1 MTLTAGTKLGPYEIL
16 SAIGAGGMGEVYK
29 ARDTR
34 LNRTV
39 AIKVLPSHFSDNAEM
54 KSRFDREAQ
63 TIAGLNHPH
72 ICVLHDVGHQDG
84 TDYLVM
90 EYLEGQTLAQRLEK
104 GALRFDE
111 ALKIAIEIAD
121 ALDKAHRQ
129 GIVHRD
135 LKPSN
140 VMLTKSGTKLLDFGL
155 AKLKQQ
161 AQSTSLSDI
170 PTNADVTAKGTIL
183 GTLQYMAPEQLEG
196 EDADARTDIF
206 AFGAILYEMV
216 TGKKAFEGKS
226 QASLISAIMTADP
239 TPMAVLQPITPPGL
253 DHIVRVCLAK
263 NPDER
268 WQSAGDLVRELKWI
282 ATNTAQISARPAAA
296 IAPLPGRLPW
306 KIATISLA
314 VAALAA
320 SVFVAIVL
328 LRPAPV
334 QVIRF
339 QITAPENTSLR
350 TLTGEDNSISIS
362 PDGTRIAFFA
372 TDSSGK
378 MLMWTR
384 SLDSFSAQ
392 ALAGTDGAQFPFWS
406 PDSRFIGFFAQGK
419 LRKIDTLGG
428 PPQTICDVPGVPRGG
443 SWSKDGLIL
452 FGTVNS
458 PILRV
463 SAEGGKPAPVTKLDI
478 AQKQGSHRWPYFLP
492 DSRHFLYWTRG
503 PDGPSIYAGSI
514 DSETVKFLF
523 PSNTNAIYAP
533 PGFVLFSREGILM
546 RQGFDP
552 TGLELK
558 GDAAAIAGR
567 VDPDTATGLGAFSVS
582 TNGVLSFQVLP
593 SDVTTQF
600 TWFDRRG
607 RLIENVG
614 PRGIYQWPALSP
626 DETRLAFTA
635 NAEDRGSDL
644 WLMDIQKQSPSRFTF
659 GRRETSPV
667 WSPDGTTIFYTS
679 GVANIFQKNSSG
691 TASEQLVLKGNGTTF
706 VGNLSP
712 DGKFL
717 VFSRFEGT
725 GLGTGFDIF
734 VLPLTGEGKPI
745 PVAQTRFREEQPQFS
760 PDGKWIA
767 YTSNESGQPEVYVQ
781 PFPTSGSKWQISNGG
796 GAQPM
801 WRRDG
806 KELFFIGEDRKLYAT
821 DIRAGSTFEFG
832 MPHSLFEVPNKA
844 YVFEVRDKAYVPS
857 RNGERFLVSMSPD
870 AAPSPINIVVN
881 WTAALN
887 TR

>member
-1 MTLTAGTKLGPYEIL
+1 MTLVSGTKLGPYEIL

-54 KSRFDREAQ
+54 KARFDREAQ

-104 GALRFDE
+104 GALPLDE

-129 GIVHRD
+129 GVIHRD
-135 LKPSN
+135 LKPGN
-140 VMLTKSGTKLLDFGL
+140 VMLTKSGAKLLDFGL
-155 AKLKQQ
+155 AKLKQETQQ
-161 AQSTSLSDI
+161 APTMSAL

-196 EDADARTDIF
+196 EEADARTDIF
-206 AFGAILYEMV
+206 AFGAMLYEMV

-268 WQSAGDLVRELKWI
+268 WQSARDLVRELKY
-282 ATNTAQISARPAAA
+282 TETSTAQISTNSGAAV
-296 IAPLPGRLPW
+296 PPPRRLSLW
-306 KIATISLA
+306 KMATIILA
-314 VAALAA
+314 VALAV
-320 SVFVAIVL
+320 SVFIMRVL

-350 TLTGEDNSISIS
+350 TLTDDNSSSIS
-362 PDGTRIAFFA
+362 PDGTRIAFVA
-372 TDSSGK
+372 TESLGK
-378 MLMWTR
+378 TLIWIR

-392 ALAGTDGAQFPFWS
+392 ALAGTDGAQFLFWS

-419 LRKIDTLGG
+419 LRKIDTSGG
-428 PPQTICDVPGVPRGG
+428 PPQTVCDVPGVPRGG

-452 FGTVNS
+452 FGTGDS
-458 PILRV
+458 PIFRV
-463 SAEGGKPAPVTKLDI
+463 PSEGGKPAPATKLDT
-478 AQKQGSHRWPYFLP
+478 AQKQSSHRWPSFLP
-492 DSRHFLYWTRG
+492 DGRHFLYSARG
-503 PDGPSIYAGSI
+503 PDGLSIYAGSI
-514 DSETVKFLF
+514 DSDAVKLLF
-523 PSNTNAIYAP
+523 PSDTNAVYAA
-533 PGFVLFSREGILM
+533 PGFVLFNREGILM
-546 RQGFDP
+546 RQGFDSAQ
-552 TGLELK
+552 LELK
-558 GDAAAIAGR
+558 GEASAVAERVAAAVGNVAGT
-567 VDPDTATGLGAFSVS
+567 PFGLGSFSVS
-582 TNGVLSFQVLP
+582 TNGVLSFQIQPP
-593 SDVTTQF
+593 SDVTQF
-600 TWFDRRG
+600 AWYDRRG
-607 RLIENVG
+607 RLIETIG
-614 PRGIYQWPALSP
+614 PRGTYQGPALSP
-626 DETRLAFTA
+626 DETRVAFTA

-659 GRRETSPV
+659 GRQETNPV
-667 WSPDGTTIFYTS
+667 WSPDGATVFYTS
-679 GVANIFQKNSSG
+679 GGLNIFQKKSSG
-691 TASEQLVLKGNGTTF
+691 TGSEQLVNKGNGTTL

-712 DGKFL
+712 DEKFL
-717 VFSRFEGT
+717 VFSRFG
-725 GLGTGFDIF
+725 GTGFDIF

-767 YTSNESGQPEVYVQ
+767 YTSDESGQPEVYVQ
-781 PFPTSGSKWQISNGG
+781 PFPTTGSKWQISNSGG
-796 GAQPM
+796 TQPM

-806 KELFFIGEDRKLYAT
+806 KELFFMGETCRPTLRPRRLT
-821 DIRAGSTFEFG
+821 
-832 MPHSLFEVPNKA
+832 
-844 YVFEVRDKAYVPS
+844 
-857 RNGERFLVSMSPD
+857 
-870 AAPSPINIVVN
+870 
-881 WTAALN
+881 
-887 TR
+887 